1 MAEGKAKKPMS
12 ATERHYLTLDKL
24 IAKYGD
30 KPGGL
35 MRVLSKAQELFG
47 YLSKEVQIYVAEKMC
62 LPVGHVNGVATFY
75 SQFVTSPRGKYTIS
89 VCLGTACYVKNAQA
103 VYDKFSELLGIGE
116 DETTEDKMF
125 TLRSTRCIGACS
137 LAPVVTINEEVFGHM
152 TVEEVAGLINRY
164 QEAEAEVEADR
175 IDREP
180 VRPAEPQAEVSP
192 PN

>member
-1 MAEGKAKKPMS
+1 MAEGKAKRPVS
-12 ATERHYLTLDKL
+12 ATERNYLILEKL
-24 IAKYGD
+24 IEKHGD

-35 MRVLSKAQELFG
+35 MRVLTKAQELFG
-47 YLSKEVQIYVAEKMC
+47 YLSRDVQIFVAEKMC

-116 DETTEDKMF
+116 DETTGDKMF

-137 LAPVVTINEEVFGHM
+137 LAPVVTVNDDVHGHV
-152 TVEEVAGLINRY
+152 TVEDVAGLINRY

-180 VRPAEPQAEVSP
+180 VRPAEHQAEVFP